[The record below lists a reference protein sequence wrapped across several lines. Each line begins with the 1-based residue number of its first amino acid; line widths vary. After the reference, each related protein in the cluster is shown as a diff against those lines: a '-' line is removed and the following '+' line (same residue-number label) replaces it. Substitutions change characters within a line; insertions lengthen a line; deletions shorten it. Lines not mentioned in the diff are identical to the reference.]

1 MEWQMPKDNFGS
13 SSDSLIAPANNA
25 FEITPHDILEL
36 ISVTKAIYIGTG
48 GDVVVRPLEATSDVT
63 FRNLQDGSIL
73 DVRTVAVRSTG
84 TTASDIV
91 GLV

>member
-1 MEWQMPKDNFGS
+1 MPKDNFQS

-25 FEITPHDILEL
+25 FEIAPHDAQEL
-36 ISVTKAIYIGTG
+36 SAVTKALYIGTG
-48 GDVVVRPLEATSDVT
+48 GDVIVRLLEGTNDVT

-73 DVRTVAVRSTG
+73 DIRAVAVRATG